1 MARLLHGGPPI
12 DNVRGLTAST
22 LRGARPRPEGWGAE
36 NGLSSRSK
44 YWADFVQHVNT
55 LGRGLRQDYTEPM
68 SANITVVNTS
78 RAEPEEHLTT
88 MTQEISSDYGSVERF
103 LGGWLS
109 AILAEH
115 GALAMTRDTE
125 EWSNSVIFCAYD
137 DDLNLVASLTFTG
150 VPRHV
155 CL

>member
-1 MARLLHGGPPI
+1 
-12 DNVRGLTAST
+12 
-22 LRGARPRPEGWGAE
+22 
-36 NGLSSRSK
+36 
-44 YWADFVQHVNT
+44 
-55 LGRGLRQDYTEPM
+55 M

-78 RAEPEEHLTT
+78 RVERGEHLTT
-88 MTQEISSDYGSVERF
+88 MTQEISADNQRVETF

-115 GALAMTRDTE
+115 GALALTRDTE
-125 EWSNSVIFCAYD
+125 EWSDSVIFCAYD